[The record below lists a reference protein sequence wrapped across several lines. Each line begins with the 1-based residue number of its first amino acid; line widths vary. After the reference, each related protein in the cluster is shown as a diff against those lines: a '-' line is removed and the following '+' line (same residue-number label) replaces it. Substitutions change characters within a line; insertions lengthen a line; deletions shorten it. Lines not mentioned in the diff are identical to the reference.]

1 MLSIVDNSAMS
12 QLATFATRGQS
23 ILDLVLTSH
32 PNLVMNI
39 RSTEDISDPSAVSF
53 DLSVTS
59 KMNKKRPR
67 SVYKF
72 NKTKFNEVRMDAS
85 ELSKTLFARNPT
97 DYSVEEN
104 WQFLKAGLIEIL
116 DKRVPKKKLGTLSDT
131 P

>member
-12 QLATFATRGQS
+12 QLATFATRAQS

-39 RSTEDISDPSAVSF
+39 RSTEDISDPPAVSF
-53 DLSVTS
+53 DLSVIS

-67 SVYKF
+67 SVSKF

-85 ELSKTLFARNPT
+85 ELGKTFLLEIQLIILLRKTGN
-97 DYSVEEN
+97 
-104 WQFLKAGLIEIL
+104 FLKLA
-116 DKRVPKKKLGTLSDT
+116 
-131 P
+131 